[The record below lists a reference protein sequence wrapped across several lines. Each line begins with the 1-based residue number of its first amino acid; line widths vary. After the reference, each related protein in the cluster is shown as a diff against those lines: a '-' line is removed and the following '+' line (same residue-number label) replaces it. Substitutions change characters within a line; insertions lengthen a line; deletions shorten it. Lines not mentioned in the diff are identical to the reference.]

1 MYALIRAKVHLGATV
16 EDVANVRHGD
26 APFVHPP
33 VGVESRSNLHAI
45 MI

>member
-33 VGVESRSNLHAI
+33 VGVESRSNLHGI